1 MKATLDPARPGS
13 EGAEPTSRAEA
24 SSEPRA
30 EASPASAAPSGGTPP
45 RPTARR
51 KSRSGGEWFGKTYTL
66 ICVAVLIVT
75 IFSIVYFVASKGLS
89 TFFVNG
95 VSLKEFLFGT
105 KWAPDGEPQS
115 FGALPF
121 ITGSFVTS
129 ILAACISA
137 PLAFCAA
144 IFMTEL
150 MPKFGKRVM
159 QPVIELLAG
168 IPSVVYGFV
177 GLTVIVPFFRA
188 IFPGQGLGLAAGAV
202 VLSIMILP
210 TITTIATDAMSNLP
224 RGLKEGS
231 YALGAT
237 RWQTISRS
245 ILPAVIPSMLTGVV
259 LGIARAFGEALA
271 VQMVIGNAPHIPS
284 SLFESASTLTSVIT
298 LSMGNTIMGQVQNN
312 VLWSLAL
319 VLLVMTF
326 VFVAI
331 VRVLERRSL
340 R

>member
-1 MKATLDPARPGS
+1 MNAMRQPSPGGPGDAKPAAAPAQGKPDSAGAKKGGPSAGNPARPKRSRRSRTAS
-13 EGAEPTSRAEA
+13 E
-24 SSEPRA
+24 
-30 EASPASAAPSGGTPP
+30 
-45 RPTARR
+45 
-51 KSRSGGEWFGKTYTL
+51 WQGKAYTL
-66 ICVAVLIVT
+66 ICVAILIVT
-75 IFSIVYFVASKGLS
+75 IFSMVFFVASKGLA
-89 TFFVNG
+89 TFFTNG
-95 VSLKEFLFGT
+95 VSVSEFLTGI
-105 KWAPDGEPQS
+105 KWSPDGEPPS

-121 ITGSFVTS
+121 ITGSFATS
-129 ILAACISA
+129 ILAACIAA
-137 PLAFCAA
+137 PLSFCAA
-144 IFMTEL
+144 VFMTEL
-150 MPKFGKRVM
+150 MPKFGKRFM

-177 GLTVIVPFFRA
+177 GLSVVVPFLRS
-188 IFPGQGLGLAAGAV
+188 IFPGQGLGIAAGAI

-210 TITTIATDAMSNLP
+210 TITSIATDSLSNLP

-245 ILPAVIPSMLTGVV
+245 ILPAVLPSMLTGVV

-271 VQMVIGNAPHIPS
+271 VQMVIGNSPHIPR

-298 LSMGNTIMGQVQNN
+298 LSMGNTVKDTVQNN

-326 VFVAI
+326 VFVGI
-331 VRVLERRSL
+331 VRLLERRA
-340 R
+340 RR